1 MGHVVFGHDT
11 QVEYCAVN
19 LDDHMKH
26 DYSICNIYM
35 NSFYANYYGN
45 RNSGHSYYLLS
56 PTSIK
61 FNI

>member
-26 DYSICNIYM
+26 DYNICNIY
-35 NSFYANYYGN
+35 
-45 RNSGHSYYLLS
+45 
-56 PTSIK
+56 I
-61 FNI
+61 